1 MTIHTLYQPQDTCI
15 VDIFKYLHRGL
26 LCYTLVYR
34 ACPKGV
40 DPYPEI
46 DGVDEEQLIDCYC
59 TDQCSGSLRLAF
71 RGHSTRPIPFD
82 SSAELVKYRLE
93 VIHFLVLLL
102 SREIS
107 VLRILESLLQ

>member
-1 MTIHTLYQPQDTCI
+1 M
-15 VDIFKYLHRGL
+15 
-26 LCYTLVYR
+26 YR

-59 TDQCSGSLRLAF
+59 PDQCSGSLRLAF

-93 VIHFLVLLL
+93 VIQFRVLFIKKDFSVCLCDTRVRPSPTASQSAG
-102 SREIS
+102 SR
-107 VLRILESLLQ
+107 